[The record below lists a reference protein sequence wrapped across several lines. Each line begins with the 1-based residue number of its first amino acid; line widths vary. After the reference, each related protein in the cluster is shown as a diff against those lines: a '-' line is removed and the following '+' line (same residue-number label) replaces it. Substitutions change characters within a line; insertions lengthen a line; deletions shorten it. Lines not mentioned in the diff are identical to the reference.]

1 MTKTFQLESD
11 PMTTTYGANLDLL
24 KQDNE
29 RLKQK
34 SKSNVNIA
42 VTKDVKEH
50 FAKREHLAKE
60 AEQLLLLKSE
70 DNRKLKLSPDNGLWK
85 EKAFPALNDNN
96 DAKTSID
103 SNDNTRRHDKH
114 KIKPNLNKKKTSDT
128 TEAIIEKPDKYI
140 QKQNAWE
147 IRAIEIANR
156 LEYKTETIF
165 KNNKKND
172 TMAKVAAATFLAFE
186 KRVRAVKAIDNLRKH
201 KHDHGALRDF
211 ATDAYVDSFMAIREV
226 FKLNKN
232 ASNISMPSM
241 NEHKKMRFQQAL
253 AKEKINLKMLST
265 EKPGGFCREQA
276 TKHACIQM
284 THLYEINGMDGAPC
298 SWCVLPRGSGGPKG
312 ICEYVKEANKL
323 VPLGWFCKP
332 LKVSTKV
339 GTSGEEIE
347 PIEEM
352 KEETT
357 LPMRHS
363 QQPRNE
369 EGAALGASNFPGV
382 DDELAKQF
390 TDDMAQ
396 EVVSDA
402 VRKVHLNT
410 ILQLRENINVT
421 AVKRGS
427 LIITEKVVSNVV
439 PRVTQAIAAVL
450 SESVTRTA
458 VNGISSYLIPSLT
471 HSITAT
477 ISQSLTRS
485 PRTDFYC
492 WYCKKEKIYCHYCYA
507 GTAAATATDYYGSY
521 YAEYYSRYYAYYY
534 SSVLGDGFVDDV
546 LGL

>member
-1 MTKTFQLESD
+1 
-11 PMTTTYGANLDLL
+11 
-24 KQDNE
+24 
-29 RLKQK
+29 
-34 SKSNVNIA
+34 
-42 VTKDVKEH
+42 
-50 FAKREHLAKE
+50 
-60 AEQLLLLKSE
+60 
-70 DNRKLKLSPDNGLWK
+70 
-85 EKAFPALNDNN
+85 
-96 DAKTSID
+96 
-103 SNDNTRRHDKH
+103 
-114 KIKPNLNKKKTSDT
+114 
-128 TEAIIEKPDKYI
+128 
-140 QKQNAWE
+140 
-147 IRAIEIANR
+147 
-156 LEYKTETIF
+156 
-165 KNNKKND
+165 
-172 TMAKVAAATFLAFE
+172 
-186 KRVRAVKAIDNLRKH
+186 
-201 KHDHGALRDF
+201 
-211 ATDAYVDSFMAIREV
+211 
-226 FKLNKN
+226 
-232 ASNISMPSM
+232 
-241 NEHKKMRFQQAL
+241 
-253 AKEKINLKMLST
+253 
-265 EKPGGFCREQA
+265 
-276 TKHACIQM
+276 
-284 THLYEINGMDGAPC
+284 
-298 SWCVLPRGSGGPKG
+298 
-312 ICEYVKEANKL
+312 
-323 VPLGWFCKP
+323 
-332 LKVSTKV
+332 
-339 GTSGEEIE
+339 
-347 PIEEM
+347 M
-352 KEETT
+352 KEEET

-421 AVKRGS
+421 AIKRGS